1 MDCFYD
7 FQSFVYKRHIDV
19 IDKHCGLCIFKSK
32 FEKHTFVFHS
42 KKPYIKP
49 TLPTKSRDPQISLRP
64 HEDYYSYIGLLIAYL
79 FLSFSG
85 ATKNRN
91 LSENSVTFY

>member
-7 FQSFVYKRHIDV
+7 FQSFVYERRIDV

-32 FEKHTFVFHS
+32 FEKHTFVFYS

-49 TLPTKSRDPQISLRP
+49 TLPTKSSDPEISLRP
-64 HEDYYSYIGLLIAYL
+64 HGVYYSYIEFLIAYL
-79 FLSFSG
+79 CFSFSG
-85 ATKNRN
+85 ATKNTN
-91 LSENSVTFY
+91 LSENLVTFY